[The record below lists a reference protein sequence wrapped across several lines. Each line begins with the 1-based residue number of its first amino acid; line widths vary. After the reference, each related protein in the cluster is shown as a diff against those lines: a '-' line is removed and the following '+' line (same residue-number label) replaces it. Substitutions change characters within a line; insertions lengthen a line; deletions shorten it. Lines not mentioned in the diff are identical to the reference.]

1 MEEYLKTLL
10 EQIRCKKAHASIYHE
25 IRGHIE
31 EQVADNIAEGMSK
44 DDALKAAL
52 NDMGDPVQTGV
63 EMDQLHRPQM
73 AWRIIVAIGILTLFS
88 ILIQYLVTRDI
99 PDNSAY
105 FFRHHI
111 FNAIISF
118 SAMIVVYRID
128 YSLIGKYSK
137 WIATIFLL
145 FFAFQIFIVEM
156 RLNGTLYMR
165 ILSKVLIM
173 SPFFFLYVPLFGAIL
188 YQYRGKGWRVVPKI
202 FIWMALPLFLTLE
215 LPNLGVT
222 ISLFFMLASLLTI
235 AVWKGWF
242 TFHKKKFLTAF
253 WGISISFPIASVA
266 ILMQTGKPAPYQT
279 ARIHA
284 LFDPTVENHTLQTLR
299 SIVTNSAF
307 IGASNKKSLLQ
318 EGQNSDYIL
327 STLSAYYGISAALV
341 AVLLIFLLIRKIFQI
356 SSSQKNQLGMMMGYG
371 CGMVFFVSAFWN
383 VLVTLGLVFPTYT
396 FLPFFSYG
404 GVTMV
409 VTYILLG
416 IVLSIYRYKN
426 VLFRHIH
433 VQKKLGCRLSDTPIF
448 FLFHI
453 SDKRMT
459 TSSYH
464 RINFFCCT
472 CVDSS
477 ICRINI
483 SDC

>member
-1 MEEYLKTLL
+1 MDCHDLPIVFRFPNIYSGDAPQRNSLY
-10 EQIRCKKAHASIYHE
+10 AH
-25 IRGHIE
+25 
-31 EQVADNIAEGMSK
+31 
-44 DDALKAAL
+44 
-52 NDMGDPVQTGV
+52 
-63 EMDQLHRPQM
+63 
-73 AWRIIVAIGILTLFS
+73 F
-88 ILIQYLVTRDI
+88 IQ
-99 PDNSAY
+99 SAY
-105 FFRHHI
+105 NVTVLLSVRAAFWRNPISVSRKGLACCSKNFHLDGSSAF
-111 FNAIISF
+111 FNA
-118 SAMIVVYRID
+118 
-128 YSLIGKYSK
+128 
-137 WIATIFLL
+137 
-145 FFAFQIFIVEM
+145 
-156 RLNGTLYMR
+156 GTAE
-165 ILSKVLIM
+165 S
-173 SPFFFLYVPLFGAIL
+173 
-188 YQYRGKGWRVVPKI
+188 RG
-202 FIWMALPLFLTLE
+202 
-215 LPNLGVT
+215 
-222 ISLFFMLASLLTI
+222 
-235 AVWKGWF
+235 
-242 TFHKKKFLTAF
+242 TFHKKKFLTAL

-327 STLSAYYGISAALV
+327 STLSAYYGILAALV

-426 VLFRHIH
+426 VL
-433 VQKKLGCRLSDTPIF
+433 SDTYMYKKNW
-448 FLFHI
+448 
-453 SDKRMT
+453 D
-459 TSSYH
+459 
-464 RINFFCCT
+464 
-472 CVDSS
+472 VA
-477 ICRINI
+477 
-483 SDC
+483 

>member
-1 MEEYLKTLL
+1 
-10 EQIRCKKAHASIYHE
+10 
-25 IRGHIE
+25 
-31 EQVADNIAEGMSK
+31 
-44 DDALKAAL
+44 
-52 NDMGDPVQTGV
+52 
-63 EMDQLHRPQM
+63 
-73 AWRIIVAIGILTLFS
+73 
-88 ILIQYLVTRDI
+88 
-99 PDNSAY
+99 
-105 FFRHHI
+105 
-111 FNAIISF
+111 
-118 SAMIVVYRID
+118 
-128 YSLIGKYSK
+128 
-137 WIATIFLL
+137 
-145 FFAFQIFIVEM
+145 M

-173 SPFFFLYVPLFGAIL
+173 SPLFFLYVPLFGAIL

-266 ILMQTGKPAPYQT
+266 ILMQTGKLAPYQT

-284 LFDPTVENHTLQTLR
+284 LFDPTVENHALQTLR

-327 STLSAYYGISAALV
+327 STLSAYYGILVALV
-341 AVLLIFLLIRKIFQI
+341 AVLLILLLIRKIFQI

-371 CGMVFFVSAFWN
+371 CGIVFFVSAFWN

-396 FLPFFSYG
+396 FLPFLSYG

-426 VLFRHIH
+426 VL
-433 VQKKLGCRLSDTPIF
+433 SDTYMYKKNW
-448 FLFHI
+448 
-453 SDKRMT
+453 D
-459 TSSYH
+459 
-464 RINFFCCT
+464 
-472 CVDSS
+472 VA
-477 ICRINI
+477 
-483 SDC
+483 

>member
-31 EQVADNIAEGMSK
+31 EQVADNIAEDMSK

-88 ILIQYLVTRDI
+88 ILIQYLVTR
-99 PDNSAY
+99 Y

-173 SPFFFLYVPLFGAIL
+173 SPLFFLYVPLFGAIL

-266 ILMQTGKPAPYQT
+266 ILMQTGKLAPYQI

-284 LFDPTVENHTLQTLR
+284 LFDPTVENHALQTLR

-327 STLSAYYGISAALV
+327 STLSAYYGILVALV
-341 AVLLIFLLIRKIFQI
+341 AVLLILLLIRKIFQI

-371 CGMVFFVSAFWN
+371 CGIVFFVSAFWN

-426 VLFRHIH
+426 VL
-433 VQKKLGCRLSDTPIF
+433 SDTYMYKKNW
-448 FLFHI
+448 
-453 SDKRMT
+453 D
-459 TSSYH
+459 
-464 RINFFCCT
+464 
-472 CVDSS
+472 VA
-477 ICRINI
+477 
-483 SDC
+483 

>member
-1 MEEYLKTLL
+1 
-10 EQIRCKKAHASIYHE
+10 
-25 IRGHIE
+25 
-31 EQVADNIAEGMSK
+31 
-44 DDALKAAL
+44 
-52 NDMGDPVQTGV
+52 
-63 EMDQLHRPQM
+63 
-73 AWRIIVAIGILTLFS
+73 
-88 ILIQYLVTRDI
+88 
-99 PDNSAY
+99 
-105 FFRHHI
+105 
-111 FNAIISF
+111 
-118 SAMIVVYRID
+118 
-128 YSLIGKYSK
+128 
-137 WIATIFLL
+137 
-145 FFAFQIFIVEM
+145 
-156 RLNGTLYMR
+156 
-165 ILSKVLIM
+165 M
-173 SPFFFLYVPLFGAIL
+173 SPLFFLYVPLFGAIL
-188 YQYRGKGWRVVPKI
+188 YQYRGKGWRIVPKI

-266 ILMQTGKPAPYQT
+266 ILMQTGKLAPYQT

-284 LFDPTVENHTLQTLR
+284 LFDPTVENHALQTLR

-327 STLSAYYGISAALV
+327 STLSAYYGILAALV

-371 CGMVFFVSAFWN
+371 CGMVFFVSVFWN

-426 VLFRHIH
+426 VL
-433 VQKKLGCRLSDTPIF
+433 SDTYMYKKNWDIA
-448 FLFHI
+448 
-453 SDKRMT
+453 
-459 TSSYH
+459 
-464 RINFFCCT
+464 
-472 CVDSS
+472 
-477 ICRINI
+477 
-483 SDC
+483 